1 MKHGSPAEQA
11 GLQTGDV
18 ILSFNEVPIQ
28 TDEEVKER
36 IENLSIGDKF
46 RLKVWRK
53 GQKMNVTLKVGD
65 SILKMFL
72 LLGKTSWKEW
82 ECICVN

>member
-1 MKHGSPAEQA
+1 
-11 GLQTGDV
+11 
-18 ILSFNEVPIQ
+18 
-28 TDEEVKER
+28 
-36 IENLSIGDKF
+36 
-46 RLKVWRK
+46 
-53 GQKMNVTLKVGD
+53 MNVTLKVGD